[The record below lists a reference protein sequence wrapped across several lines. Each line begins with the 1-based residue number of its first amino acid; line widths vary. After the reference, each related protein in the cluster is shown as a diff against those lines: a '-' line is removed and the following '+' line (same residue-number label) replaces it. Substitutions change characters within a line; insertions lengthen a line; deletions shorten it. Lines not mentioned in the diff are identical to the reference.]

1 MQRIFLLVDDDTD
14 DFNLL
19 NDAINAADPTV
30 RLFHIATESE
40 IYSWFKDNP
49 TKTPELILLD
59 IYDLG
64 SFDGWEILTRLKKQG
79 AIADIPVIVYTVD
92 PTFEYG
98 KLARSEAV
106 GILKKP
112 ITMAGMKALAEML
125 VTTEKQNWL
134 ETIRRYPGEL

>member
-1 MQRIFLLVDDDTD
+1 MRTFLLVDDDMD

-19 NDAINAADPTV
+19 NDAITAADPTV
-30 RLFHIATESE
+30 SLYHIPTERE
-40 IYSWFKDNP
+40 IYTWFRDNP

-79 AIADIPVIVYTVD
+79 AIADIPVIIYTVD
-92 PTFEYG
+92 PTYEYG
-98 KLARSEAV
+98 KLAGSEAV

-112 ITMAGMKALAEML
+112 ITMAGMKTLAEML
-125 VTTEKQNWL
+125 VTTEKGDWL
-134 ETIRRYPGEL
+134 TVIPGYGGDL

>member
-1 MQRIFLLVDDDTD
+1 MQRTFLLVDDDID

-19 NDAINAADPTV
+19 NDAIVAADPTV
-30 RLFHIATESE
+30 RLFHITTEGE

-79 AIADIPVIVYTVD
+79 AIADIPVIIYTVD
-92 PTFEYG
+92 PTFEYD
-98 KLARSEAV
+98 KLARSAAV

-125 VTTEKQNWL
+125 VATRRENWL
-134 ETIRRYPGEL
+134 ETIRQFPGEL

>member
-1 MQRIFLLVDDDTD
+1 MQRTFLLVDDDTD

-19 NDAINAADPTV
+19 NDAIVAADPTV
-30 RLFHIATESE
+30 RLYHIATESE
-40 IYSWFKDNP
+40 IYSWFRDNP

-79 AIADIPVIVYTVD
+79 VIADIPVVIYTVD

-112 ITMAGMKALAEML
+112 ITMAGMKSLAEML
-125 VTTEKQNWL
+125 VTTERSDWP
-134 ETIRRYPGEL
+134 TVIREYGGDL

>member
-1 MQRIFLLVDDDTD
+1 MQRTFLLVDDDID

-19 NDAINAADPTV
+19 NDAIVAADPTV
-30 RLFHIATESE
+30 RLFHITTESE
-40 IYSWFKDNP
+40 IYSWFKENP

-79 AIADIPVIVYTVD
+79 AIADIPVIIYTVD
-92 PTFEYG
+92 PTFEYD
-98 KLARSEAV
+98 KLAGSAAV

-125 VTTEKQNWL
+125 VATRRENWL
-134 ETIRRYPGEL
+134 ETIRQFPEEL